1 MEQDEYECEDEYRN
15 DEDEKEENVCTDE
28 QEKTFAQSC
37 HTLFFNK
44 IHLAEVQDA
53 VSRMNRIKMLAG
65 ELLSLHI
72 HKCLDND
79 IPLPKFTQTWCR
91 QLYKEVSTLAD
102 NKQIHQTTDDPE
114 LSITARELELE
125 WEARGCILQKPSR
138 SHLTQMLSQEAQ
150 FLKAEIAKNIETHF
164 KKRLLRFV
172 RWTFHT
178 SEERV
183 LSPSQYKQLKVDM
196 YQIVL
201 DLCRKP
207 TEDYV
212 SPRSYHAWIDQ
223 YREFFNLNNHSRT
236 NPEQLIPCMRLIN
249 KAFEG
254 SGLHTYS
261 LLPLKRKFRPGFVQ
275 LDMTTCTEVL
285 TGVTTTSL
293 KTENSS
299 ASL

>member
-102 NKQIHQTTDDPE
+102 NKQI
-114 LSITARELELE
+114 
-125 WEARGCILQKPSR
+125 
-138 SHLTQMLSQEAQ
+138 
-150 FLKAEIAKNIETHF
+150 
-164 KKRLLRFV
+164 LLRF
-172 RWTFHT
+172 
-178 SEERV
+178 
-183 LSPSQYKQLKVDM
+183 
-196 YQIVL
+196 
-201 DLCRKP
+201 
-207 TEDYV
+207 
-212 SPRSYHAWIDQ
+212 
-223 YREFFNLNNHSRT
+223 
-236 NPEQLIPCMRLIN
+236 
-249 KAFEG
+249 
-254 SGLHTYS
+254 
-261 LLPLKRKFRPGFVQ
+261 
-275 LDMTTCTEVL
+275 
-285 TGVTTTSL
+285 
-293 KTENSS
+293 KTEADLFFCTSS
-299 ASL
+299 ALPSKRLGSTLRKHVSNTPRCTLRHLNIILRLSFFLFFQDRPFACAKAHF